1 MNMADQNQLF
11 VDGVFNVA
19 IQDGAVRVDF
29 FQLSP
34 TQRDA
39 EGKPQRQFAHRLIMS
54 PQGFLQTYSAMDQL
68 VKQLE
73 ERGLVQRKDGAAST
87 TEETLPDTDD

>member
-1 MNMADQNQLF
+1 MADQNQVF
-11 VDGVFNVA
+11 VDGVFNVG
-19 IQDGAVRVDF
+19 IQDGAVRIDF

-34 TQRDA
+34 TQRDS
-39 EGKPQRQFAHRLIMS
+39 EGKSARQFAHRMILS

-73 ERGLVQRKDGAAST
+73 ERGLVQRKDGTAST
-87 TEETLPDTDD
+87 TGETLPDTEDK